1 MLEWLRERAE
11 SDLEIKKHE
20 IKEKR
25 EERAAMETTRLEQQQ
40 QQQQQQILQVLQQ
53 QQAVSA
59 TAAAAATTAICLNAT
74 ANDGYVSTTTRTNA
88 GSAVFSTKKG
98 IILMYIQS

>member
-11 SDLEIKKHE
+11 SDLEIKKQE
-20 IKEKR
+20 IKENR
-25 EERAAMETTRLEQQQ
+25 DEGVAMEATRLEKQQQ
-40 QQQQQQILQVLQQ
+40 QQVLQQ
-53 QQAVSA
+53 QQQFA
-59 TAAAAATTAICLNAT
+59 LMQQQMM
-74 ANDGYVSTTTRTNA
+74 DVSTTTTTNA

>member
-11 SDLEIKKHE
+11 SDLEIKKQE
-20 IKEKR
+20 IKENR
-25 EERAAMETTRLEQQQ
+25 DEGVAIEATRLEKQQKQ
-40 QQQQQQILQVLQQ
+40 QQVLQQ
-53 QQAVSA
+53 QQQFA
-59 TAAAAATTAICLNAT
+59 LMQQQMM
-74 ANDGYVSTTTRTNA
+74 DVSTTTNV

>member
-11 SDLEIKKHE
+11 SDLEIKKQE
-20 IKEKR
+20 IKENR
-25 EERAAMETTRLEQQQ
+25 DEGVAMEATRLEKQQKQQQ
-40 QQQQQQILQVLQQ
+40 QVLQQ
-53 QQAVSA
+53 QQQFA
-59 TAAAAATTAICLNAT
+59 LMQQQMM
-74 ANDGYVSTTTRTNA
+74 DVSTTTTTNA